1 MDREEIMYLAEL
13 SRIELNFQDFE
24 CFRKKF
30 NNVINY
36 INTLDDLDLEG
47 VEPTIWMESTPMV
60 LREDVA
66 KDGLK
71 KEEILSNAPDQEYG
85 YFKLKKTVD

>member
-1 MDREEIMYLAEL
+1 MDREGIMHLADL
-13 SRIELNFQDFE
+13 SRIELHLDDFE
-24 CFRKKF
+24 CFQKKF
-30 NNVINY
+30 NDVISY

-47 VEPTIWMESTPMV
+47 VEPTIWMESTPMT

-66 KDGLK
+66 EDGLK